1 MAIYN
6 YKVID
11 INGEIQTGVHEANSE
26 EEVIEFLRSRGEKP
40 LEIDK
45 KEEKKNEE
53 KESLLNTE
61 ISFLKKKP
69 KPKDIIVFCRQLH
82 TMLYAGMPLISA
94 LEVLIDQ
101 SENEIVKEA
110 IEEITDEVKK
120 GKMLSVAMSHHMDIF
135 PKLLVNMIEAGEM
148 TGSLDSVLKK
158 MSIHYDKENK
168 LNQQI
173 KRAMIYPIVLS
184 FIAVGA
190 VVFLLTFVM
199 PTIVGMFTSSGVKL
213 PLPTRIVLGISDTIK
228 NYWYI
233 IIAVVSGIV
242 FSYKQF
248 VKTKDGKKIKD
259 TIILKIP
266 IIKTNM
272 LKILTS
278 RFTRTLS
285 TLLSSGIPILQAL
298 ETSANVTN
306 NSILIEGIEE
316 VSDNIKKGESLSV
329 LLNEMDFFPKMMV
342 SMISIGEESGA
353 IEEMLRK
360 SADYYDDELEASL
373 KQLVALIEPVAI
385 LVMGL
390 IIGFIVI
397 AMMLPMFDMFKTIGG

>member
-233 IIAVVSGIV
+233 IIAVVSGIL

-259 TIILKIP
+259 TIILKMP